1 MPLTSLV
8 GEYRRSHRHPV
19 NNALH
24 FIGIPMIAFSLALIF
39 WNWKWAV
46 TLFIVGWALQF
57 AGHAVEG
64 NQPAFFKNPAFL
76 IIGPLSFLQKLV
88 QKITRKHAPSK

>member
-1 MPLTSLV
+1 MPLKSLV
-8 GEYRRSHRHPV
+8 DEYRRSHRHPI

-24 FIGIPMIAFSLALIF
+24 FIGIPLIVISLLLVFWSWKLAL
-39 WNWKWAV
+39 
-46 TLFIVGWALQF
+46 TLFIAGWALQF

-64 NQPAFFKNPAFL
+64 NHPAFFRNPLFL